1 MKKASYIL
9 IFIIASFSLFS
20 NYKKFIMSVQE
31 INIFQSVASSSY
43 EFDRNYLN
51 KISKVY
57 PNLSSSAIPIKGV
70 LGGYYVTHDSIKEGI
85 KLLNQANKD
94 NPFIGFPDMILGR
107 VYEVTGQN
115 DSFNLYTTR
124 AYNKLPNNSAS
135 YLLLAKKLLKEEKI
149 DSLSYFFNKISDRV
163 SDNNIW
169 QIYLAA
175 MFSINDNF
183 SKYNVDSAS
192 VISNAKKAKIFTDDN
207 TVRLIS
213 DYIIHG
219 KEKVIA
225 NLNKYEKA
233 KDTFDIDPN
242 YAINSMKEV
251 LSDIGDNFDYY
262 ETTIE
267 MSFNV
272 KDYSSVI
279 NLFSE
284 MKNKEMTALKAN
296 IIEMISIS
304 YLYKNDINSG
314 CSLAMLLDDMNYN
327 LDSTVKLLCQINL

>member
-1 MKKASYIL
+1 MKKFSYIL
-9 IFIIASFSLFS
+9 IFTIASFSLFS
-20 NYKKFIMSVQE
+20 NYKKFIMTVQE
-31 INIFQSVASSSY
+31 INIFKSVASSSY
-43 EFDRNYLN
+43 EFDPDYLD
-51 KISKVY
+51 KISKLY
-57 PNLSSSAIPIKGV
+57 PNLSSSAIPIKGI
-70 LGGYYVTHDSIKEGI
+70 LGGYYVTHDSIRKGI
-85 KLLNQANKD
+85 NLLKQANKD

-107 VYEVTGQN
+107 VYEVLGQK
-115 DSFNLYTTR
+115 DSFNLYTLR

-135 YLLLAKKLLKEEKI
+135 YLLLAKKLLNENKI
-149 DSLSYFFNKISDRV
+149 DSLSYFFDEISDRV
-163 SDNNIW
+163 SDTNIW

-175 MFSINDNF
+175 MFSINDNYAE
-183 SKYNVDSAS
+183 YNVDSTS

-213 DYIIHG
+213 DYIIYG

-233 KDTFDIDPN
+233 KDTFDIDPV

-251 LSDIGDNFDYY
+251 LGDIGDNFDYY

-267 MSFNV
+267 MNFKV
-272 KDYSSVI
+272 EDYKSVI

-304 YLYKNDINSG
+304 YLYNNDINSG
-314 CSLAMLLDDMNYN
+314 CELAILLNDGNYN
-327 LDSTVKLLCQINL
+327 LDSTVKLLCRIN